1 MGGRGDLNKVTEIGV
16 ELGVLN
22 CKQHRAE
29 IASNFFHNDLI
40 KLSRSDRARAPSG
53 RLVSL
58 KTVAALRS
66 KSADQRLLLVSKF
79 CSVLVA
85 DRFADSLSAR
95 FTRRQ
100 RLYPALTSSHRAKQT
115 SLSSPRPFLFTLHS
129 FDRICVIKSTY
140 FNAFRVDFFCL

>member
-29 IASNFFHNDLI
+29 IASKFFHNDLI
-40 KLSRSDRARAPSG
+40 KLSLSDRARAPRG

-58 KTVAALRS
+58 KTAALRS

-85 DRFADSLSAR
+85 DRFADSLRAS
-95 FTRRQ
+95 
-100 RLYPALTSSHRAKQT
+100 ALTSSHRARQT
-115 SLSSPRPFLFTLHS
+115 SLSSPRLFLFTLHS

-140 FNAFRVDFFCL
+140 FNALRADFFCL

>member
-40 KLSRSDRARAPSG
+40 KLSLSDRARAPRG

-58 KTVAALRS
+58 KTAALRS

-95 FTRRQ
+95 FSFN
-100 RLYPALTSSHRAKQT
+100 LIPPCQT
-115 SLSSPRPFLFTLHS
+115 NFSFISSPIFIYFTFIRSYMRNKIYL
-129 FDRICVIKSTY
+129 
-140 FNAFRVDFFCL
+140 L

>member
-1 MGGRGDLNKVTEIGV
+1 MVGGRGDLNKVTEIGV

-29 IASNFFHNDLI
+29 IASKFFHNDLI
-40 KLSRSDRARAPSG
+40 KLSLSAPRG

-58 KTVAALRS
+58 KTAALRS

-95 FTRRQ
+95 FSFN
-100 RLYPALTSSHRAKQT
+100 LIPPCQT
-115 SLSSPRPFLFTLHS
+115 NFSFISSPIFIYFTFIRSYMRNKIYL
-129 FDRICVIKSTY
+129 
-140 FNAFRVDFFCL
+140 L